1 MITAVAFVMFLV
13 LIVQAPSLYIY
24 KKWKELAFYLLYWA
38 LATAY
43 ALLVIS
49 PVELPAPS
57 RLIITLMCTLQDF
70 FVGTF

>member
-1 MITAVAFVMFLV
+1 MLIAVAFIMFLV
-13 LIVQAPSLYIY
+13 LIFQAPSLYIY
-24 KKWKELAFYLLYWA
+24 KKWKELVYFLIYWA
-38 LATAY
+38 IATAY
-43 ALLVIS
+43 ALLVVS